1 MRFSRRIAVIAVSA
15 VLLVVG
21 VVLGFTPIKATMTE
35 IEPQL
40 RLLTVSCGNGF
51 LQASPP
57 LQPGDLVALPQD
69 PVVYLPRAD
78 YATHCGEAAGWKRY
92 AAWGLTALGALGLAI
107 AFSASR
113 TPSAPGLPRPS
124 RSRGSSGRARG
135 GRSGDP
141 AEGDTD
147 PSGGDS
153 PAEDPDVES
162 TGPVAAA
169 GSGDQGRHSR
179 RNEPAS

>member
-15 VLLVVG
+15 VLLVMG
-21 VVLGFTPIKATMTE
+21 VVLGFTPVKATMTE
-35 IEPQL
+35 IEPDL

-78 YATHCGEAAGWKRY
+78 YATHCAEAAGWKRY
-92 AAWGLTALGALGLAI
+92 AAWGLTAIGALGLAI
-107 AFSASR
+107 TFSASR

-124 RSRGSSGRARG
+124 RSRGASGPARRPAGSSD
-135 GRSGDP
+135 GDAP
-141 AEGDTD
+141 GDA
-147 PSGGDS
+147 PSGEGS
-153 PAEDPDVES
+153 PAEDAEAGD
-162 TGPVAAA
+162 AAD
-169 GSGDQGRHSR
+169 GQHTR

>member
-21 VVLGFTPIKATMTE
+21 VVLGFIPVKATMTE
-35 IEPQL
+35 IEPEL

-57 LQPGDLVALPQD
+57 LQAGDLVALPQN

-78 YATHCGEAAGWKRY
+78 YATHCAEAAGWKRY
-92 AAWGLTALGALGLAI
+92 AAWGLTAVGALGLAI
-107 AFSASR
+107 TFSAAR
-113 TPSAPGLPRPS
+113 TPSAPGLPR
-124 RSRGSSGRARG
+124 RSRGASAPARRSRRRGEG
-135 GRSGDP
+135 GAPGDDAP
-141 AEGDTD
+141 GEG
-147 PSGGDS
+147 S
-153 PAEDPDVES
+153 PAEDATTGAES
-162 TGPVAAA
+162 ADEG
-169 GSGDQGRHSR
+169 QHSR

>member
-15 VLLVVG
+15 VLLVMG
-21 VVLGFTPIKATMTE
+21 VVLGFTPVKATMTE
-35 IEPQL
+35 IEPDL

-78 YATHCGEAAGWKRY
+78 YATHCAEAAGWKRY
-92 AAWGLTALGALGLAI
+92 AAWGLTAIGALGLAI
-107 AFSASR
+107 TFSASR

-124 RSRGSSGRARG
+124 RSRGASGPARRRAGSSD
-135 GRSGDP
+135 GD
-141 AEGDTD
+141 AAGDT
-147 PSGGDS
+147 PAGEGS
-153 PAEDPDVES
+153 PAEDAE
-162 TGPVAAA
+162 TGDAAD
-169 GSGDQGRHSR
+169 GKHTR

>member
-21 VVLGFTPIKATMTE
+21 VVLGFTPVKATMTE
-35 IEPQL
+35 IEPDL

-57 LQPGDLVALPQD
+57 LQAGDLVALPQN

-78 YATHCGEAAGWKRY
+78 YATHCAEAAGWKRY

-107 AFSASR
+107 TFSASR
-113 TPSAPGLPRPS
+113 TPNAPGLPRPS
-124 RSRGSSGRARG
+124 RSRGTSGPARRPTGSSD
-135 GRSGDP
+135 GDAP
-141 AEGDTD
+141 GDG
-147 PSGGDS
+147 PSGEGSPDESGPSAEAGGAADS
-153 PAEDPDVES
+153 RNS
-162 TGPVAAA
+162 
-169 GSGDQGRHSR
+169 RH
-179 RNEPAS
+179 NEPAS

>member
-21 VVLGFTPIKATMTE
+21 VVLGFTPVKATMTE
-35 IEPQL
+35 IEPDL

-78 YATHCGEAAGWKRY
+78 YATHCADAAGWKRY

-107 AFSASR
+107 TFSASR

-124 RSRGSSGRARG
+124 RSKGAARG
-135 GRSGDP
+135 GRPSEGSDGGDGQSGGGAPADDGADAESTDP
-141 AEGDTD
+141 AD
-147 PSGGDS
+147 PSGAGGD
-153 PAEDPDVES
+153 
-162 TGPVAAA
+162 
-169 GSGDQGRHSR
+169 RHSR